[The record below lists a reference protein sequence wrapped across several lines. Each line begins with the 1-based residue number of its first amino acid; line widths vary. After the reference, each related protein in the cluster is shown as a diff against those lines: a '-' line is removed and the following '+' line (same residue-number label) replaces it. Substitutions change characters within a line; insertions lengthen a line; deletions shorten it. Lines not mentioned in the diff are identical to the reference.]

1 MIQMQPGSSVCGWW
15 SWFKDVQN
23 LELQCH
29 QALLSGQSHHPRPR
43 LETTLCQLFLFRG
56 AMSQISWP
64 PGVRHRSWLR
74 RGWCGTDFLGCA
86 LLERGWCQ
94 TYEAGSCWM
103 ASVLRNTGLGYTAIA
118 SSGMAR
124 ELTSG
129 YYILILNWILPPL
142 FADLVGRKQ
151 MIRW

>member
-43 LETTLCQLFLFRG
+43 LETTLCQLFLFREAIHEP

-94 TYEAGSCWM
+94 TYAAGSCWM
-103 ASVLRNTGLGYTAIA
+103 ASVLRNTGLYCYSFVRQGMWAYMRLLYIDIELNLA
-118 SSGMAR
+118 SFVCWSCR
-124 ELTSG
+124 
-129 YYILILNWILPPL
+129 
-142 FADLVGRKQ
+142 
-151 MIRW
+151 